1 MNDEEIDL
9 LKKMLDMNPYT
20 RITAREAIEH
30 DWFDK
35 LRAKDPEYSGITN
48 DLILNDDTKTNNK
61 I

>member
-35 LRAKDPEYSGITN
+35 LRVKDPEYSGLTD
-48 DLILNDDTKTNNK
+48 DLILNDN
-61 I
+61 

>member
-1 MNDEEIDL
+1 MSDEEINL
-9 LKKMLDMNPYT
+9 IKKMLDMNPYT

-35 LRAKDPEYSGITN
+35 LRAKDPEYSGIKN
-48 DLILNDDTKTNNK
+48 DK

>member
-9 LKKMLDMNPYT
+9 IKKMLDMNPYT

-35 LRAKDPEYSGITN
+35 LRARDPEYSGII
-48 DLILNDDTKTNNK
+48 DE
-61 I
+61 